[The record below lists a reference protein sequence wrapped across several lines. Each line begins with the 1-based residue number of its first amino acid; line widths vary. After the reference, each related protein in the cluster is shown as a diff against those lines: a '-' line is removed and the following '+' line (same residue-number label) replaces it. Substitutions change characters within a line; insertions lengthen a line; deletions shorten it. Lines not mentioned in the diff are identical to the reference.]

1 LTAAAAD
8 RNNSPARRL
17 APLGKEDNVL
27 VDHRTYRIRP
37 GMTQA
42 YLGLYEKHG
51 LATQTRYLG
60 APVAYMFAE
69 SGDVNTIVHMWAYED
84 AGDRA
89 RRRAEM
95 WADPAWLDY
104 AQKLNET
111 GYLVEQK
118 TSLMIPTK
126 FCPIK
131 R

>member
-1 LTAAAAD
+1 
-8 RNNSPARRL
+8 
-17 APLGKEDNVL
+17 
-27 VDHRTYRIRP
+27 
-37 GMTQA
+37 MTQA
-42 YLGLYEKHG
+42 YLGLYEKQG

-104 AQKLNET
+104 AQKANET
-111 GYLVEQK
+111 GFLVEQK
-118 TSLMIPTK
+118 TSLMIPTR